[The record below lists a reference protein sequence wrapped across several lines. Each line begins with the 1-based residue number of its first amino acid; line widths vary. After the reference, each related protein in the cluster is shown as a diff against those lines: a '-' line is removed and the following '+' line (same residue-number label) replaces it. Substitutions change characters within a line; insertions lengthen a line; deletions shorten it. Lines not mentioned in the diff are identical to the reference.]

1 MGTVLSIHRVAT
13 KNGPAE
19 KLDAAP
25 FLANFGLEG
34 DWRSRKNRGRQITLV
49 EAEALEEVARVLKLP
64 AIPAGASR
72 RQVLVRGIDL
82 NATVGKTLRVGPLL
96 IKVEELCDPC
106 RNMETMVGSGAH
118 RAMENRGGVCARVLE
133 GGTLRPGDGIE
144 IVVEKPEPPGLFD

>member
-1 MGTVLSIHRVAT
+1 MASVLSIHRVAV
-13 KNGPAE
+13 KNGPTE
-19 KLDAAP
+19 KLDTAS
-25 FLANFGLEG
+25 FVTNFGLEG
-34 DWRSRKNRGRQITLV
+34 DWRSRKNRGRQITLI
-49 EAEALEEVARVLKLP
+49 EAEALEEVARILKLP

-82 NATVGKTLRVGPLL
+82 NTTVGKMLRVGPLL

-133 GGTLRPGDGIE
+133 GGTLRPGDTVE
-144 IVVEKPEPPGLFD
+144 IVADKPEPPGLFG